1 MRDEDKKDPTKEL
14 AVRPTNYE
22 VGYAKPP
29 EASRFR
35 PGQSGNP
42 KGRPKGAKNRRPALN
57 EERMKDIILDE
68 AYRTITVRDGD
79 RNVSV
84 PMAQAIIRSLAV
96 NAAKGQHR
104 AQRLFAEL
112 LAATERSRV
121 DLHERFLGAAIEYKV
136 AWERELAR
144 REALGITDLPAPL
157 PHPDHVVI
165 DLRNGTAR
173 FAGPATKEEKAEWD
187 AVLSEKAVIEESVA
201 ALVEANKTET
211 DREEIEDNLKFIAIG
226 EEKLEMIRRLA
237 PGL

>member
-1 MRDEDKKDPTKEL
+1 MSDEKRTDQSKAL
-14 AVRPTNYE
+14 AVRPTEYE

-29 EASRFR
+29 VASRFK

-42 KGRPKGAKNRRPALN
+42 KGRPKGAKNRRPALS

-79 RNVSV
+79 RSVSV

-112 LAATERSRV
+112 LAATERSRAE
-121 DLHERFLGAAIEYKV
+121 LQERFLSSAIEYKV
-136 AWERELAR
+136 EWERELER
-144 REALGITDLPAPL
+144 RAKLGIQDLPPPL

-165 DLRNGTAR
+165 DIRAGTVR
-173 FAGPATKEEKAEWD
+173 LAGPATKEEKVEWD
-187 AVLSEKAVIEESVA
+187 YILEQKAILEKSVA
-201 ALVEANKTET
+201 ALVEANETET
-211 DREEIEDNLKFIAIG
+211 DPDEIEDNLRFIAIG
-226 EEKLEMIRRLA
+226 EEKLEKVRKLI
-237 PGL
+237 PDE